1 MDERTL
7 RTAAKPFIVE
17 RQLKVTLKPE
27 KKIYEPG
34 ASAKVEINV
43 TDQLGKPVQGE
54 FSLALVDEALLSVYP
69 ESTPKILSFFQQD
82 AYRHAEFRLQ
92 STCAFGYRGKTT
104 KIIKVFKNEQ
114 ERLVRE
120 QQEGRKIAQLEEFSK
135 RLMAENELENNAEES
150 NEPAEMAQQTGQAF
164 GAGTPGVFSNPTAG
178 FTTLGPMTG
187 LPIDGRN
194 GGLRY
199 EFQAKGQHD
208 LSLTVT
214 GMAKPQIVT
223 IDAATKA
230 GESLPFNIISSMGG
244 AVFFK
249 DPGEKDGQR
258 ARQEVAG
265 AGYWLPAIVT
275 DKKGKASV
283 EVPMP
288 EITTQWRLIARGCT
302 VQTLVG
308 EAKANVI
315 TRKDF
320 FVNIKAPKAFQEGDS
335 AGILARVHNLTDYE
349 GPVDLT
355 LKVYGGEDFQDTLI
369 ESTQRVQ
376 IKKEGNA
383 EALFKSFEIPLK
395 AALKIEVSTKA
406 GDHTDTL
413 ARTVPVRPWGL
424 EFADH
429 GGGVAS
435 GDAGVVVELPPDRR
449 DGSQWMTINVGPDLK
464 RSVIDMALGGG
475 VWAPEPKVLNRA
487 FLCLPPYRAGGFA
500 GSDLLAVTAAL
511 EFARKVNAPQADQE
525 RLVRRTRALVSSLVV
540 SSHKDGGWVWKR
552 RSGDSQWSVS
562 AMSFWALAEAKKL
575 GIPVHEETLK
585 KGETYLKG
593 MFTKVGA
600 NDNDAKALILFALSA
615 NGAAEFALANRL
627 HRERNTLSA
636 PALAYTAMTL
646 VNLKREE
653 FASELID
660 VLEKKMKS
668 EKLSN
673 NRSVISWGGASN
685 AAWVNDRVETTA
697 LAALTIARRKVP
709 PPRR

>member
-1 MDERTL
+1 M
-7 RTAAKPFIVE
+7 
-17 RQLKVTLKPE
+17 
-27 KKIYEPG
+27 
-34 ASAKVEINV
+34 
-43 TDQLGKPVQGE
+43 
-54 FSLALVDEALLSVYP
+54 
-69 ESTPKILSFFQQD
+69 
-82 AYRHAEFRLQ
+82 
-92 STCAFGYRGKTT
+92 
-104 KIIKVFKNEQ
+104 
-114 ERLVRE
+114 
-120 QQEGRKIAQLEEFSK
+120 
-135 RLMAENELENNAEES
+135 
-150 NEPAEMAQQTGQAF
+150 
-164 GAGTPGVFSNPTAG
+164 
-178 FTTLGPMTG
+178 
-187 LPIDGRN
+187 
-194 GGLRY
+194 
-199 EFQAKGQHD
+199 
-208 LSLTVT
+208 
-214 GMAKPQIVT
+214 
-223 IDAATKA
+223 
-230 GESLPFNIISSMGG
+230 
-244 AVFFK
+244 
-249 DPGEKDGQR
+249 
-258 ARQEVAG
+258 
-265 AGYWLPAIVT
+265 
-275 DKKGKASV
+275 
-283 EVPMP
+283 
-288 EITTQWRLIARGCT
+288 
-302 VQTLVG
+302 
-308 EAKANVI
+308 
-315 TRKDF
+315 
-320 FVNIKAPKAFQEGDS
+320 
-335 AGILARVHNLTDYE
+335 
-349 GPVDLT
+349 
-355 LKVYGGEDFQDTLI
+355 
-369 ESTQRVQ
+369 Q

-395 AALKIEVSTKA
+395 ATLKIEVSAKA

-525 RLVRRTRALVSSLVV
+525 RMIRRTRALVSSLVV

-552 RSGDSQWSVS
+552 RGGNSQWSVS

-697 LAALTIARRKVP
+697 LAALAMMKVRPASPRIKQAVDYLLNRRGAYGFSTAKARGPAVAALAAYFAKADYKLTVHVNGRELTSIAAVGEQPTITIAVP
-709 PPRR
+709 HDMMNEGRNFVEFRLNGRGEYAYAVTLRGFTRNLKDP